1 MRGRQRFLTV
11 WQPSQLA
18 RAVSFKRAFVSHRS
32 ERWNVNIL
40 IPVGAEC
47 QKPPLSHV
55 PCERRP
61 DPRSI
66 TEDAFE
72 VNRPRK
78 QDS

>member
-1 MRGRQRFLTV
+1 
-11 WQPSQLA
+11 
-18 RAVSFKRAFVSHRS
+18 
-32 ERWNVNIL
+32 VNIL